1 MVTAPTQ
8 IHLIRHG
15 EVHNPRQILYGRLP
29 RFRLS
34 DAGRRQAEATAHWF
48 KSRPVA
54 ALFSS
59 PMLRARQTAQAFADR
74 YPRLRIKISAWLNE
88 VYSSYEGWPGATI
101 DARGGDVY
109 TGSGDC
115 FEQPYDIV
123 ERVRK
128 FTARTRARF
137 TGRQVV
143 AITHGDIITFTYLWA
158 VGFDLT
164 PKNKTSLKQAGFA
177 VAYPA
182 CASVTT
188 LTYQTNAPNE
198 RPRINYHDPGISP
211 ASTPAGGFPLI
222 K

>member
-48 KSRPVA
+48 KGRPVA

-74 YPRLRIKISAWLNE
+74 YPRLRIEISAWLNE

-143 AITHGDIITFTYLWA
+143 AITHLPQVASMGSDHFIVFKEDTDDATYTRIRKLEA
-158 VGFDLT
+158 EERVTEVARMLSGEEVTEAALS
-164 PKNKTSLKQAGFA
+164 NARVLLK
-177 VAYPA
+177 V
-182 CASVTT
+182 
-188 LTYQTNAPNE
+188 
-198 RPRINYHDPGISP
+198 
-211 ASTPAGGFPLI
+211 
-222 K
+222 

>member
-34 DAGRRQAEATAHWF
+34 DAGRRQAASAAHWF
-48 KSRPVA
+48 KDRPVA

-59 PMLRARQTAQAFADR
+59 PMLRARQTAQAFAE
-74 YPRLRIKISAWLNE
+74 PNPHLRVQISGWLNE
-88 VYSSYEGWPGATI
+88 VYTCYEGWLGAVI

-109 TGSGDC
+109 TGADESY
-115 FEQPYDIV
+115 EQPEDII

-128 FTARTRARF
+128 FAERTRALF
-137 TGRQVV
+137 TGSQVV

-158 VGFDLT
+158 VGFDLS
-164 PKNKTSLKQAGFA
+164 PVNKTRLKQAGFP

-182 CASVTT
+182 HASITT
-188 LTYQTNAPNE
+188 LTYRTAAPDE
-198 RPRINYHDPGISP
+198 RPTIDYHHPI
-211 ASTPAGGFPLI
+211 
-222 K
+222 